1 VEEREGD
8 SQETRFLP
16 PEPAGP
22 EPELSE
28 PPAKQEPPPPPPQ
41 QQTYG
46 DPPPPGQGLGGGP
59 PPGQGQ
65 GYAPP
70 PGQGPGGA
78 PPPPGQPYYPPPPPG
93 YGQPPTGY
101 AQQHPQQ
108 AYPPPWGY
116 AQPPA
121 PDNGQAVA
129 GFVFSIVSLGLLV
142 ISAGLSSVVSV
153 GCAIAGIICGRNGK
167 RKVDRGETPKHRGLA
182 QAGFIVGWV
191 SLALSILAT
200 IGWILFIVLAATDD
214 DFNWEDYE
222 SVTAAILAASWRIL
236 M

>member
-1 VEEREGD
+1 MEEREGD

-28 PPAKQEPPPPPPQ
+28 PPAKQEPPPPPQ
-41 QQTYG
+41 QQAYG
-46 DPPPPGQGLGGGP
+46 YPPPPPGQGQP
-59 PPGQGQ
+59 Q
-65 GYAPP
+65 
-70 PGQGPGGA
+70 

-93 YGQPPTGY
+93 YGQPPPGY
-101 AQQHPQQ
+101 AQQPPQQ

-116 AQPPA
+116 AQPPV
-121 PDNGQAVA
+121 PDNGQAVG
-129 GFVFSIVSLGLLV
+129 GFVFSLVSLGLLV
-142 ISAGLSSVVSV
+142 ISAGLSSIVSV
-153 GCAIAGIICGRNGK
+153 GCAIAGIIMGRNGK

-182 QAGFIVGWV
+182 QAGFIIGWV

-222 SVTAAILAASWRIL
+222 SATAAILAASWRIL

>member
-1 VEEREGD
+1 VEGREGD
-8 SQETRFLP
+8 NEETRFLP

-28 PPAKQEPPPPPPQ
+28 PPAKQEPPPPPPPP

-46 DPPPPGQGLGGGP
+46 YPP

-65 GYAPP
+65 GGGLP
-70 PGQGPGGA
+70 PGQGYA

-93 YGQPPTGY
+93 YGQQPPPGY
-101 AQQHPQQ
+101 PPSHQ

-142 ISAGLSSVVSV
+142 ISAGLSTIVSV

-182 QAGFIVGWV
+182 QAGFIIGWV
-191 SLALSILAT
+191 SLTLSILAT

>member
-1 VEEREGD
+1 MGDREGD
-8 SQETRFLP
+8 SERTEETRFLP

-28 PPAKQEPPPPPPQ
+28 PPAKQEPPPPPPPP

-46 DPPPPGQGLGGGP
+46 YP
-59 PPGQGQ
+59 
-65 GYAPP
+65 
-70 PGQGPGGA
+70 
-78 PPPPGQPYYPPPPPG
+78 PPPPGQPYYAPPPPPPPG
-93 YGQPPTGY
+93 YGQPPPQGY
-101 AQQHPQQ
+101 PPP
-108 AYPPPWGY
+108 AYPPQWGY
-116 AQPPA
+116 APPPV

-129 GFVFSIVSLGLLV
+129 GFVFSLVSLGLLV
-142 ISAGLSSVVSV
+142 ISAGLSSIVSV
-153 GCAIAGIICGRNGK
+153 GCAIAGIIMGRNGK

-182 QAGFIVGWV
+182 QAGFIIGWV

-222 SVTAAILAASWRIL
+222 SVTAAILAASCRIL